1 MTEPV
6 PEPVAVTEEVT
17 VCDAVRDGVTV
28 LLGVTV
34 GLIVVELVGVP
45 DSVPELLGVP
55 EEEGVIVL
63 DVVEL
68 GEGVFVT
75 VPDRVGVTELVGD
88 TVGEMVLVGVR
99 DTLDVEESLGVP
111 VIVPDK
117 DGVGVTDT
125 VDVIVPVGVAVSL
138 GVIVEVELSVGVTD
152 GVLVVVVVGVIL
164 GVPVGLDVALND
176 STEDEDSVCDIVDD
190 PVLVLVSNALLLA
203 VTVLNALLDLV
214 AEADCDPEDVCEEL
228 DDDEIYG
235 DTLSD
240 IILDTEVDL
249 SDVGVVSKVTEGT
262 TELEGI
268 GDSDGFIV
276 CELDGSNDN
285 VPGIEAVATCVD
297 SVDAD
302 TDGDT
307 NDVGLPSRVADTDSD
322 TNGVGV
328 ASVEYELNM
337 LDDAVVLSVDDVES
351 LICGVFV
358 RLCMG
363 DRDAVEGS
371 VWERVACSEDDC
383 V

>member
-1 MTEPV
+1 MTE
-6 PEPVAVTEEVT
+6 ELT
-17 VCDAVRDGVTV
+17 VCDAVRDGVPV

-68 GEGVFVT
+68 GEGVFVS

-88 TVGEMVLVGVR
+88 TVGEMVLVGVC

-125 VDVIVPVGVAVSL
+125 VDVIVPVAVAVSL
-138 GVIVEVELSVGVTD
+138 GVIVEVGLRVGVAD

-176 STEDEDSVCDIVDD
+176 STEDDDSVCDIVDD
-190 PVLVLVSNALLLA
+190 PVLVLVSNAVLVA
-203 VTVLNALLDLV
+203 VTVLNALLVVV

-228 DDDEIYG
+228 DEDEICG

-240 IILDTEVDL
+240 IILDTEADL
-249 SDVGVVSKVTEGT
+249 SDVGLVSKVTEGT

-285 VPGIEAVATCVD
+285 VPGIEAVATPD
-297 SVDAD
+297 ASVDAD

-307 NDVGLPSRVADTDSD
+307 NGVGVPSRVADTDSD
-322 TNGVGV
+322 TNGVGLP
-328 ASVEYELNM
+328 SIEYEPNM

-358 RLCMG
+358 RLCRDDG
-363 DRDAVEGS
+363 DAVEGS
-371 VWERVACSEDDC
+371 VCESVACSEGDC